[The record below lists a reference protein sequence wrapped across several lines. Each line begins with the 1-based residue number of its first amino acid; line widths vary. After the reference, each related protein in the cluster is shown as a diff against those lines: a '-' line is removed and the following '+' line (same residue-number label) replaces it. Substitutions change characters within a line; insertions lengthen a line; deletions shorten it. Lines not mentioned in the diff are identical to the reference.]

1 MKSILATSILAKSIL
16 AFSVI
21 AFLSVT
27 NAFAHIG
34 FGDDYECFESYEKNC
49 FIQPNS
55 SKVARLFFSGTPAEL
70 GENCSGQTMKF
81 GQQILA
87 AEKLLGLNRGDLK
100 YSAPNVRF
108 EGENGVAK
116 RLECSYVVWSDR
128 KDLRFTLEKFNSR
141 WWTNAEEQAGVCMD
155 DVRKAELIPGSI
167 GAGRGMSG
175 SLTQGD
181 MCASQYLMPGLDRIG
196 KDINGNPKIIKYGT
210 REYSQPDQ
218 SNSPVAPGLEHQ

>member
-1 MKSILATSILAKSIL
+1 MKSIF

-21 AFLSVT
+21 TFLSVT

-34 FGDDYECFESYEKNC
+34 FGNDYECDDSYEKSC
-49 FIQPNS
+49 FLQFNS
-55 SKVARLFFSGTPAEL
+55 QRVARLFFRGTPAEL
-70 GENCSGQTMKF
+70 GENCDGQTLKF

-100 YSAPNVRF
+100 YRAPHVRF

-116 RLECSYVVWSDR
+116 HLECAYVVWSDR
-128 KDLRFTLEKFNSR
+128 KDLRFTVEKFNSR
-141 WWTNAEEQAGVCMD
+141 WWTNAEERAGVCMD

-167 GAGRGMSG
+167 GAGRGWGG

-181 MCASQYLMPGLDRIG
+181 MCSSLYLMPGLDRIG
-196 KDINGNPKIIKYGT
+196 KDLNGNPKIIKFGT

-218 SNSPVAPGLEHQ
+218 SQAPQISGAEYQ

>member
-1 MKSILATSILAKSIL
+1 MKSIF

-21 AFLSVT
+21 TFLSVT

-34 FGDDYECFESYEKNC
+34 FGNDYECDDSYEKSC
-49 FIQPNS
+49 FLQFNS
-55 SKVARLFFSGTPAEL
+55 QRVARLFFRGTPAEL
-70 GENCSGQTMKF
+70 GENCDGQTLKL

-100 YSAPNVRF
+100 YSAPHVRF
-108 EGENGVAK
+108 EGENRVAK
-116 RLECSYVVWSDR
+116 RLECAYVVWSDR
-128 KDLRFTLEKFNSR
+128 KDLRFSLEKLNSR
-141 WWTNAEEQAGVCMD
+141 WWTNAEEQAGICMD
-155 DVRKAELIPGSI
+155 DVRKAEAIPGSI

-175 SLTQGD
+175 SLTQGE

-196 KDINGNPKIIKYGT
+196 EDLNGNPKIIKYGT

-218 SNSPVAPGLEHQ
+218 TKSQSRPRTEYQP